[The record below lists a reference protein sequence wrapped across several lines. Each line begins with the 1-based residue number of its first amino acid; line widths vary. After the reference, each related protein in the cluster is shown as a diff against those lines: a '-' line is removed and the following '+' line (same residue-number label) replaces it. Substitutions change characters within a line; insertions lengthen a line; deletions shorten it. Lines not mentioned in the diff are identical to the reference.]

1 MRVFAIHQSEL
12 PTGTH
17 VSPSSWNPFPFPL
30 FPFPPHRF
38 PPGCHRAQGLGARCH
53 TSDLHWSSVLHMVM
67 YMFQRYSLK
76 SSHPLLLPLS
86 PKACFPCFLCCP
98 YTTLE
103 PRFSSLEVEL
113 SWRLLQLH
121 IPPGPTLMR
130 KEHDTLSCLTDSSS
144 FPAALVPDDSTPFK
158 QTSQHL
164 FSCTKHASC
173 IAIISKAATK
183 KQNHLTP
190 DHSLSPSETT
200 INIPVIFDCFT

>member
-1 MRVFAIHQSEL
+1 MVLAIHQSES

-17 VSPSSWNPFPFPL
+17 VSPPSWNPFPFPPFL
-30 FPFPPHRF
+30 FPPHPF
-38 PPGCHRAQGLGARCH
+38 PPGCHRAQGLGALCH

-103 PRFSSLEVEL
+103 PHFSSLEVDWGL
-113 SWRLLQLH
+113 GPLLQLH
-121 IPPGPTLMR
+121 IHPGPTLMR
-130 KEHDTLSCLTDSSS
+130 KEHNTWSCLTASSS
-144 FPAALVPDDSTPFK
+144 FPAVLFPDNSTPFK

-173 IAIISKAATK
+173 FAIISKTATTK
-183 KQNHLTP
+183 TKP
-190 DHSLSPSETT
+190 SDPRSFSLSFR
-200 INIPVIFDCFT
+200 NNC